1 MSLNY
6 RRLPFVHSVSQ
17 ILNAFVLFSRSKFGF
32 LKLTKY
38 ACLTR
43 SLPPVYL
50 WKLKLKCAVCL
61 NVQEPTTRWNLTGVR
76 LDRNFDLRN
85 LFFLIWQKLNGIIWW
100 AQEPVGL
107 SIFVI
112 GYFLSKIVLIPV
124 ISLGSKT
131 RIMAFVNSLVSSL
144 IHLWVSFLQ

>member
-6 RRLPFVHSVSQ
+6 WRLPFVHSASQ
-17 ILNAFVLFSRSKFGF
+17 ILYAFLLFSRSKFCF

-38 ACLTR
+38 AGLTR
-43 SLPPVYL
+43 SLSPVYL

-61 NVQEPTTRWNLTGVR
+61 NVQEPTTRWNPTGVR
-76 LDRNFDLRN
+76 LDRNFYLRN
-85 LFFLIWQKLNGIIWW
+85 FFFLIWQKLKVIVWR
-100 AQEPVGL
+100 AQEPLWL

-112 GYFLSKIVLIPV
+112 GYFLRKIVLIPV
-124 ISLGSKT
+124 IALGFKI

-144 IHLWVSFLQ
+144 IILWVSILQ